1 MFDVQWRSMQMF
13 LTKQLFS
20 APTPGLNIS
29 VRRDPI
35 TWSFSHCSDSCKE
48 QFSKCGPTPVASASP
63 GSFEEMQF
71 SSEAQT
77 YSVLT
82 RCSISLWR
90 MLKFKDHCCQVSP
103 RWTVF
108 VVQVNPIIVNIY
120 LEHTDWKVIVLFNKD
135 RTRVGP
141 WRGVSAE
148 LKEIPHMAHSSPCFS
163 NGECRFGDTSKSRS
177 PALTLFL
184 WLSGTLGVLST
195 FDGNF

>member
-1 MFDVQWRSMQMF
+1 MFDVQWWSIQMF

-20 APTPGLNIS
+20 APMPGLNIS
-29 VRRDPI
+29 VRRGPI

-48 QFSKCGPTPVASASP
+48 QFSKCGPTPAASASP

-82 RCSISLWR
+82 RCCISLWR
-90 MLKFKDHCCQVSP
+90 MLKFQDRCQVSP
-103 RWTVF
+103 RSIGF

-135 RTRVGP
+135 RTRAGP
-141 WRGVSAE
+141 WKGVSAE
-148 LKEIPHMAHSSPCFS
+148 LKKCNCQANVTYM
-163 NGECRFGDTSKSRS
+163 RRWLVKKSQEV
-177 PALTLFL
+177 
-184 WLSGTLGVLST
+184 GK
-195 FDGNF
+195 